1 MSERRA
7 RNGRRNGGDGVV
19 EGEIARIGRRVRSW
33 READGLTLQEL
44 ARRSGL
50 ATSTVQKIEK
60 AQMVPSV
67 AVILKLARG
76 LHRRASELLYDGSD
90 EVEVLQ
96 LRKGERHAVG
106 VSGKLRV
113 ERLSADLS
121 EPALEMWRVTLYPGI
136 SSGRDAI
143 EYEGEELVVCEA
155 GAVTFRVG
163 EQEYRLEPGDTLHFK
178 ASIPHV
184 WRNDDDAPARFTVTG
199 TLPRHLRAAM
209 QRRLAVVSQGARGRR
224 P

>member
-1 MSERRA
+1 MRR
-7 RNGRRNGGDGVV
+7 
-19 EGEIARIGRRVRSW
+19 W
-33 READGLTLQEL
+33 REGAGLTLQEL

-90 EVEVLQ
+90 EVDVLHV
-96 LRKGERHAVG
+96 REGERHPVG
-106 VSGKLRV
+106 VPDKLRA

-121 EPALEMWRVTLYPGI
+121 EPALEMWRVTLYPGV

-143 EYEGEELVVCEA
+143 QYEGEELVVCEA

-163 EQEYRLEPGDTLHFK
+163 DREYPLEPGDALHFK
-178 ASIPHV
+178 ASIPHF
-184 WRNDDDAPARFTVTG
+184 WRNDGDAPARFTVTG
-199 TLPRHLRAAM
+199 TLPRHFRAAM
-209 QRRLAVVSQGARGRR
+209 QRRLAVVAEGGR